1 MFLPITLSTASMLVL
16 FYFVLVAAVGRSR
29 VKHKVS
35 IGDGGHDHL
44 LMRMRTQANFV
55 EYVPLMLVLM
65 ALLEGA
71 GANRQ
76 VLAIG
81 GILLILFRI
90 LHFLG
95 MPRPAPNAFRAIG
108 AAGTILMMVGAGIWG
123 LVIVLTAGA

>member
-16 FYFVLVAAVGRSR
+16 FYFVLVLTVGRSR
-29 VKHKVS
+29 GRHKVS

-71 GANRQ
+71 GADRQ
-76 VLAIG
+76 VLAVSG
-81 GILLILFRI
+81 VLLILFRI

-108 AAGTILMMVGAGIWG
+108 AAGTILLMICGAFWG
-123 LVIVLTAGA
+123 LAIVLTAGV

>member
-1 MFLPITLSTASMLVL
+1 MFLPITLSTASMLVMV
-16 FYFVLVAAVGRSR
+16 YFVLLLPIGKLRMA
-29 VKHKVS
+29 HHIS
-35 IGDGGHDHL
+35 IGDGGNPDL

-65 ALLEGA
+65 ALLEGS

-76 VLAIG
+76 VLAIA

-108 AAGTILMMVGAGIWG
+108 AAGTVFLMLAAGIWG
-123 LVIVLTAGA
+123 LGIVLTAGP

>member
-1 MFLPITLSTASMLVL
+1 MFLPITLSTASMLVMV
-16 FYFVLVAAVGRSR
+16 YFMLLLPIGKLRMT
-29 VKHKVS
+29 HHIS
-35 IGDGGHDHL
+35 IGDGGNPDL

-76 VLAIG
+76 VLAIA

-108 AAGTILMMVGAGIWG
+108 AAGTVFMMLAAGLWG
-123 LVIVLTAGA
+123 LVIVLTAGT

>member
-1 MFLPITLSTASMLVL
+1 MFLPITLSTASMVVL
-16 FYFVLVAAVGRSR
+16 FYSVLIVMVGRSR
-29 VKHKVS
+29 TQHKVP

-55 EYVPLMLVLM
+55 EYVPLILILM
-65 ALLEGA
+65 GLLEGA

-76 VLAIG
+76 VLAVA
-81 GILLILFRI
+81 GILLVLFRI

-95 MPRPAPNAFRAIG
+95 MPRPVPNALRSIGAGGTIFMLIG
-108 AAGTILMMVGAGIWG
+108 AAIWG

>member
-16 FYFVLVAAVGRSR
+16 FYFALILTVGRSR
-29 VKHKVS
+29 ARHKVS

-65 ALLEGA
+65 GLLEGA
-71 GANRQ
+71 GASRQ
-76 VLAIG
+76 VLAVA

-108 AAGTILMMVGAGIWG
+108 AAGTVFMMVGAALWG

>member
-1 MFLPITLSTASMLVL
+1 MFLPITLSTASMLVMV
-16 FYFVLVAAVGRSR
+16 YFVLLLPIGKLRMT
-29 VKHKVS
+29 HHIS
-35 IGDGGHDHL
+35 IGDGGNPDL

-65 ALLEGA
+65 ALLEGS

-76 VLAIG
+76 VLAIA

-108 AAGTILMMVGAGIWG
+108 AAGTVFLMLAAGIWG
-123 LVIVLTAGA
+123 LGIVLTAGP